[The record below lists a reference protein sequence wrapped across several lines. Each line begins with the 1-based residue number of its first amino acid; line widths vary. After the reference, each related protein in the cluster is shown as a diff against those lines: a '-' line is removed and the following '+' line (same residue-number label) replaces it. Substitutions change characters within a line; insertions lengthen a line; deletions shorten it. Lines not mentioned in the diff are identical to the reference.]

1 MFGTPCLPPPH
12 AAIFHWVWIYK
23 IKTEDNDRK
32 KARAVCDGSTRG
44 GQATIAGHTYAPTPD
59 MTDLRLFFALSALE
73 NKLVFGADVSNAF
86 AEADAPAQ
94 VYYMRVDTQFSTWH
108 QSQGHPPI
116 PSGFV
121 IPINKNL
128 QGHPEAPR
136 QWSRHIDRIL
146 QSYSF
151 RPTVHA
157 PCLYRALI
165 DTEHVLFL
173 RQVDDFAIATNHEDL
188 YTRICNDL
196 DSKLLV
202 PMKRQGLLSHYN
214 GIDIVQTRDYVTLHV
229 GSYLRKI
236 ISNHG
241 WNDMHRITLPMSAD
255 NEHVRSLDTAPTPSP
270 ADSAK
275 FEGLFRYRGAIGELI
290 WAMITCRPEIAFPVT
305 KLSQFATTPAKLHY
319 DAVKRIFRYLNGTL
333 DYGLTY
339 WRTTPHASLPSVPAP
354 MRLQATVDLPLSHD
368 VSEATEKYTPTA
380 VLGYVDSDWASD
392 IRHRRSIS
400 GIVFKLAGA
409 AIAWKCRV
417 QPTVSLSSTEAEFL
431 AASDAGKM
439 ALYLRSILDELSVS
453 QQFATVIYED
463 NRGALLMAS
472 AAQPTKQS
480 RHIDIREYALLDW
493 VERDL
498 IALEDVAS
506 GLNASDILTKQTGP
520 LLFARHVDN
529 LTGRLP
535 PPYVLLHAPPSP
547 GQPPGSSFSR
557 SPHAATFHCRH
568 CLERGGVSVSLSV
581 CPSSVRLVFPSVC
594 SQSDCPS
601 APF

>member
-1 MFGTPCLPPPH
+1 
-12 AAIFHWVWIYK
+12 
-23 IKTEDNDRK
+23 
-32 KARAVCDGSTRG
+32 
-44 GQATIAGHTYAPTPD
+44 
-59 MTDLRLFFALSALE
+59 
-73 NKLVFGADVSNAF
+73 
-86 AEADAPAQ
+86 
-94 VYYMRVDTQFSTWH
+94 
-108 QSQGHPPI
+108 
-116 PSGFV
+116 
-121 IPINKNL
+121 
-128 QGHPEAPR
+128 
-136 QWSRHIDRIL
+136 
-146 QSYSF
+146 
-151 RPTVHA
+151 
-157 PCLYRALI
+157 
-165 DTEHVLFL
+165 
-173 RQVDDFAIATNHEDL
+173 
-188 YTRICNDL
+188 
-196 DSKLLV
+196 
-202 PMKRQGLLSHYN
+202 MKRQGLLSHYN
-214 GIDIVQTRDYVTLHV
+214 GIDIIQTRDYVTLHV
-229 GSYLRKI
+229 GLYLRKI
-236 ISNHG
+236 VSNHG

-255 NEHVRSLDTAPTPSP
+255 NEHIRSLDTAPAPSS

-275 FEGLFRYRGAIGELI
+275 LEGLFRYRGAIGELI
-290 WAMITCRPEIAFPVT
+290 WAMITCRPEISFPVT
-305 KLSQFATTPAKLHY
+305 KLSQFATAPAKLHY

-333 DYGLTY
+333 DHGLTY
-339 WRTTPHASLPSVPAP
+339 WRTTPHASLPSLSPP
-354 MRLQATVDLPLSHD
+354 LRLQATVDLPLSHD
-368 VSEATEKYTPTA
+368 VSDATEKYISTA

-431 AASDAGKM
+431 AASDAGRM

-498 IALEDVAS
+498 ISLEDVAS

-535 PPYVLLHAPPSP
+535 PPYVLLHAPPFP
-547 GQPPGSSFSR
+547 GQPPGSSFLPLNTR
-557 SPHAATFHCRH
+557 PLFTAATVSS
-568 CLERGGVSVSLSV
+568 EGGLSVSLSV
-581 CPSSVRLVFPSVC
+581 CPSPVRLVFPSVC

-601 APF
+601 VPT